1 MSQRTR
7 PARIRQCQM
16 NGCYDNA
23 LTGQI
28 FCHRHVVS
36 PEGVRFHKEVQAIA
50 TWLVAHEEAPTVE
63 DVERQKLRERFQRR
77 VERGDFNTLLDAA
90 TGTILAQAAAQRH
103 HQLELGALRFATRDW
118 ERPEVV
124 QWIGEQARRRADEEL
139 GDGEWGMGDG
149 AEPGEEAVEIDEGAR
164 PVWVYEVAG
173 RETG

>member
-1 MSQRTR
+1 MCSTR
-7 PARIRQCQM
+7 APRVRQCQM
-16 NGCYDNA
+16 NGCYDAA

-28 FCHRHVVS
+28 FCNRHVMS

-103 HQLELGALRFATRDW
+103 HQLELGALRFAIARTISEERDAHRMSLAVARLSNAISRLTLAEHATRDW

-124 QWIGEQARRRADEEL
+124 QWIGEQARRRA
-139 GDGEWGMGDG
+139 GEQFGHS
-149 AEPGEEAVEIDEGAR
+149 
-164 PVWVYEVAG
+164 
-173 RETG
+173 